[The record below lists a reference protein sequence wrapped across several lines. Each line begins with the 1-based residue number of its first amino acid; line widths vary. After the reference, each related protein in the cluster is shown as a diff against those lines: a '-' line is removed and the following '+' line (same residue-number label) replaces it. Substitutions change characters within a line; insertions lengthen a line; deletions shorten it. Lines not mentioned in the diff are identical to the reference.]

1 MCCFSPREKSTRSTQ
16 LLCCTQCQ
24 DMYPLY
30 VCVEKI
36 FLTCNDCSLT
46 IVFFSFAENK
56 TVAVAV
62 AIDYNV
68 SLVKSNLTGIY
79 KQANMDMVEIGLWRA
94 SSLIS

>member
-1 MCCFSPREKSTRSTQ
+1 MCCFSPREKSTHSTQ
-16 LLCCTQCQ
+16 LQCCTQCQ

-46 IVFFSFAENK
+46 IVFFFAENK
-56 TVAVAV
+56 TVVVAV
-62 AIDYNV
+62 VIVYNV
-68 SLVKSNLTGIY
+68 SLVKSNLTDIY
-79 KQANMDMVEIGLWRA
+79 KQANMDMIKIGLCRA